1 MVQQLIPPLG
11 IYPKELTAETWS
23 IIHISQKVKTIQMSI
38 DGWMDEQNMVST
50 NNRILF
56 SLKKGKEIVVHTSA
70 GKKLEHVVPNET
82 S

>member
-1 MVQQLIPPLG
+1 
-11 IYPKELTAETWS
+11 
-23 IIHISQKVKTIQMSI
+23 MSI

-82 S
+82 SQSQKPTVT